1 MNTRPLIASPPWT
14 SEEDDRLRGLAED
27 GRNAAVIADRLMRSQ
42 SAVYKRAKKL
52 GVALRMVGLGLKAKG
67 K

>member
-1 MNTRPLIASPPWT
+1 
-14 SEEDDRLRGLAED
+14 
-27 GRNAAVIADRLMRSQ
+27 VIAERLMRSQ

-52 GVALRMVGLGLKAKG
+52 GVGLKMVGLGLKAKG